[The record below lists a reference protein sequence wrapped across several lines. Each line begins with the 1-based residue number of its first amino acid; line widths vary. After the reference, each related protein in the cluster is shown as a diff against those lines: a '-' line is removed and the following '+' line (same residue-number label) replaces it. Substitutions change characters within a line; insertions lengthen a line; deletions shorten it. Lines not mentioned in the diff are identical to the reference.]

1 MLDQRVALI
10 SYEDVV
16 IQEPHWWPVWIG
28 PQQQQQPGDSLGQ
41 KCSLLYPLDKRCST
55 PSCVDFRNITL
66 RGIDVQVKGRLTWP
80 WTGAILGSSDNP
92 MQDVDFRRVIAD
104 PLVRDRW
111 LLPNQRQS
119 YYACTGADGSH
130 KFSAPT
136 PKCLTGGAHQQR
148 RRPTEDEK
156 DL

>member
-1 MLDQRVALI
+1 MF
-10 SYEDVV
+10 
-16 IQEPHWWPVWIG
+16 
-28 PQQQQQPGDSLGQ
+28 SLVSAGQ
-41 KCSLLYPLDKRCST
+41 
-55 PSCVDFRNITL
+55 TL
-66 RGIDVQVKGRLTWP
+66 FHAIVRGFSEHYTQGYGIDVQVKGRLTWP